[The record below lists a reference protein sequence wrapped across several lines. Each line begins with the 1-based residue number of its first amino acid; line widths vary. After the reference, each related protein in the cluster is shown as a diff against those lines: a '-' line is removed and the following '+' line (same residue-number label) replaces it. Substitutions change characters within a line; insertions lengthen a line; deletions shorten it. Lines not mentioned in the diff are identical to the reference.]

1 MQPTFRQSMSELHT
15 LAGVIASALLF
26 AMFWMGTLSVFDRE
40 IDRWMQ
46 PSTRLAAPAA
56 GPSLDRLAVP
66 VLGRLPEGTAEAYV
80 YTPSAREPTLRV
92 GYDAG
97 GVWTVRHIDPATGLE
112 LPAPESLAGT
122 GFIFPFHFS
131 FHISWLGL
139 GYWIAGFLAM
149 AMLVLLV
156 SGVVIHRKIF
166 AEFFVFR
173 PNKNPRRSTLDL
185 HNLTSQVGLPFHVML
200 PLTGLFIFFSVYL
213 PWSVALPFGG
223 KTEPLDAAL
232 YGIETT
238 APAGTPAPMASLD
251 ATVAEARA
259 RWQARHGEPVR
270 PDIIHVAHWGDAN
283 ARVTVRHVF
292 PARQVTMDR
301 EALTFNAVSG
311 VVVQDFSAAPVRTAH
326 AWLSGLHFI
335 QFDHWGLRWGYFL
348 AGLSGCAMIAT
359 GLLFWLRAREGKAIP
374 TSASYRTMEAITIG
388 GVTGIIAATAAFLVA
403 NRVLPDGAS
412 LWGQDRAALEVWT
425 FWLVWLGAIV
435 HAAIQRRAAWAQ
447 QCWAIGALALTAVVL
462 NALTTGDHVVA
473 AAGKGL
479 WAVAGMDLMLIA
491 SAAIAAAT
499 ALRLEGRAD
508 AAPAA
513 VPLPPTAV
521 PAE

>member
-1 MQPTFRQSMSELHT
+1 MQPTFRQSMTQLHM
-15 LAGVIASALLF
+15 LAGVVASALLF

-46 PSTRLAAPAA
+46 PMTRLAAPATA
-56 GPSLDRLAVP
+56 PSLDRLAVP
-66 VLGRLPEGTAEAYV
+66 VLEKLPEGTTEAYV

-97 GVWTVRHIDPATGLE
+97 GAWTVRHFDPATGRE
-112 LPAPESLAGT
+112 LPAPQSLAGT

-131 FHISWLGL
+131 FHISWLDL

-173 PNKNPRRSTLDL
+173 PKKNPRRSTLDL
-185 HNLTSQVGLPFHVML
+185 HNITSLVGLPFHVML

-238 APAGTPAPMASLD
+238 APSGTPAPMTSLD
-251 ATVAEARA
+251 AMVAEARA

-283 ARVTVRHVF
+283 AHVTVRHVF

-301 EALTFNAVSG
+301 EALTFAAASG
-311 VVVQDFSAAPVRTAH
+311 AVVQDFSAKPVRTAH

-335 QFDHWGLRWGYFL
+335 QFDHWGLRWAYFL

-359 GLLFWLRAREGKAIP
+359 GLLFLLRAREGKAVP
-374 TSASYRTMEAITIG
+374 ASASYRTMEAMTIG
-388 GVTGIIAATAAFLVA
+388 GVTGIIAATGAFFVA

-412 LWGQDRAALEVWT
+412 LWGQERAALEVWV
-425 FWLVWLGAIV
+425 FWLVWLGAVI

-447 QCWAIGALALTAVVL
+447 QCWAIAALALAAVVL
-462 NALTTGDHVVA
+462 NVLTTGDHVVA

-479 WAVAGMDLMLIA
+479 WAVAGMDLMLIV
-491 SAAIAAAT
+491 SAAIAAAS
-499 ALRLEGRAD
+499 ARRLQGSAD
-508 AAPAA
+508 ATP
-513 VPLPPTAV
+513 VSLPVPPTAV

>member
-1 MQPTFRQSMSELHT
+1 MQPTFRQSMTQLHT
-15 LAGVIASALLF
+15 LAGVVASALLF

-56 GPSLDRLAVP
+56 AFSLDALAVP
-66 VLGRLPEGTAEAYV
+66 VLDTLPTGTTEAYI
-80 YTPSAREPTLRV
+80 YTPSVREPTVRV

-97 GVWTVRHIDPATGLE
+97 GTWTVRHVDPTTGRE
-112 LPAPESLAGT
+112 LAAPESLAGT

-131 FHISWLGL
+131 FHITWMQLGL
-139 GYWIAGFLAM
+139 WIAGFLAM

-185 HNLTSQVGLPFHVML
+185 HNMTSLVGLPFHVML
-200 PLTGLFIFFSVYL
+200 PLTGLFIFFSIYL

-238 APAGTPAPMASLD
+238 APSGTPTPMASLD
-251 ATVAEARA
+251 AMVVEARA
-259 RWQARHGEPVR
+259 RWQARHGAWVR
-270 PDIIHVAHWGDAN
+270 PDMIRVQHWGDAG

-311 VVVQDFSAAPVRTAH
+311 VVVQDFAAAPVRTAH

-335 QFDHWGLRWGYFL
+335 QFDHWGLRSAYFL

-359 GLLFWLRAREGKAIP
+359 GLLFWLRAREGKAVP
-374 TSASYRTMEAITIG
+374 TSASYRTMEAMTIG
-388 GVTGIIAATAAFLVA
+388 GVTGIIAATGAFFVA

-412 LWGQDRAALEVWT
+412 LWGQDRAALEVWA
-425 FWLVWLGAIV
+425 FWLVWLGAVV

-447 QCWAIGALALTAVVL
+447 QCWAIAALALAAVVL
-462 NALTTGDHVVA
+462 NALTTGDHVLA
-473 AAGKGL
+473 SASEGL
-479 WAVAGMDLMLIA
+479 WAVAGMDLMLIV
-491 SAAIAAAT
+491 SAVIAAAC
-499 ALRLEGRAD
+499 ARRLQGRAD
-508 AAPAA
+508 VPPVA
-513 VPLPPTAV
+513 VPLPPMAV